1 MKIYFAGNITPP
13 REEMI
18 LKYKA
23 HRLFSYYFHGKG
35 KEFYPEFK
43 LRLDHIK
50 NEKQQILSFTFT

>member
-1 MKIYFAGNITPP
+1 MKIYFAGDIMPP

-18 LKYKA
+18 LKYKV

-35 KEFYPEFK
+35 KKFYSEFK

-50 NEKQQILSFTFT
+50 NEKQ

>member
-1 MKIYFAGNITPP
+1 MKIYFAGNIGLP

-35 KEFYPEFK
+35 KEFYSVFK
-43 LRLDHIK
+43 LRSDRIK
-50 NEKQQILSFTFT
+50 NEKQ